1 MQKKNKSLEDILHGI
16 EQTREVIT
24 RDKEKTELVKSNIEV
39 LIDICE
45 ETPAMLDEATH
56 EFNKL
61 TSIFNKKDI
70 PFFVFSVLLQGAMKY
85 FIKYLRELKDDE
97 LAKKT
102 PGHKEEHSN
111 RSGKLYYA
119 TKEEIVTNP
128 VPFDAFR
135 LEYTRDWYKEFEIP
149 LPGFSGFNHRVKAIG
164 HDPLLGLIFGT
175 ANIMTST
182 ITRNDFRSWHV
193 DTRKFKGKAINGTE
207 YTADVD
213 KICSRA
219 STPEI
224 FVQIKERLESEGNDG
239 WIALGCAL
247 LKEIVHL
254 FSDLPSKQSL
264 PFPIISTFDY
274 QLAEKLSLY
283 GLNTGTIAQGA
294 FATKLINWAI
304 GFLHGLAR
312 GKDEDKELYRVRTQ
326 KIIEYSNILATMS
339 DIGFSLFLAY
349 TGDKNTMRKFDL
361 GGYLVTLHQI
371 SHSTKVHCEIEQ
383 EFYVKKI
390 INKFKEI
397 EQNESCH

>member
-1 MQKKNKSLEDILHGI
+1 MQEENKSLEDILREIEKTRQDI
-16 EQTREVIT
+16 EQNIRKTNST
-24 RDKEKTELVKSNIEV
+24 KDKVNQ
-39 LIDICE
+39 LINLCV
-45 ETPAMLDEATH
+45 ETPTILEEATE
-56 EFNKL
+56 EFNSL
-61 TSIFNKKDI
+61 TTILNKKDI

-85 FIKYLRELKDDE
+85 LIKYLRDLKDNE
-97 LAKKT
+97 LANMT

-119 TKEEIVTNP
+119 TKEEIITNP
-128 VPFDAFR
+128 VPFDAFK
-135 LEYTRDWYKEFEIP
+135 LEQTKEWYKEFEIP

-193 DTRKFKGKAINGTE
+193 DTRKFEGNAKNGA
-207 YTADVD
+207 YYIADVD

-224 FVQIKERLESEGNDG
+224 FIRIKERLESEGDDG
-239 WIALGCAL
+239 WTTLGCAL

-312 GKDEDKELYRVRTQ
+312 GKNEDKELYRVRTQ
-326 KIIEYSNILATMS
+326 KIIMYSNTLAAMS
-339 DIGFSLFLAY
+339 DIGVSLFLAY

-361 GGYLVTLHQI
+361 GGYLVTLQQI
-371 SHSTKVHCEIEQ
+371 SHSTKVHCEIER
-383 EFYVKKI
+383 EFYVNKI
-390 INKFKEI
+390 INQIKTI
-397 EQNESCH
+397 EQNE

>member
-1 MQKKNKSLEDILHGI
+1 M
-16 EQTREVIT
+16 
-24 RDKEKTELVKSNIEV
+24 
-39 LIDICE
+39 
-45 ETPAMLDEATH
+45 
-56 EFNKL
+56 
-61 TSIFNKKDI
+61 
-70 PFFVFSVLLQGAMKY
+70 
-85 FIKYLRELKDDE
+85 
-97 LAKKT
+97 
-102 PGHKEEHSN
+102 
-111 RSGKLYYA
+111 
-119 TKEEIVTNP
+119 
-128 VPFDAFR
+128 
-135 LEYTRDWYKEFEIP
+135 
-149 LPGFSGFNHRVKAIG
+149 
-164 HDPLLGLIFGT
+164 
-175 ANIMTST
+175 
-182 ITRNDFRSWHV
+182 
-193 DTRKFKGKAINGTE
+193 
-207 YTADVD
+207 
-213 KICSRA
+213 
-219 STPEI
+219 
-224 FVQIKERLESEGNDG
+224 
-239 WIALGCAL
+239 
-247 LKEIVHL
+247 

-294 FATKLINWAI
+294 FATKLINWTI